1 MYERILVPLDGSELS
16 EAILPFVERM
26 AGPLDSEVILL
37 TVVLLPV
44 AATVGVGG
52 MLSPDELASREG
64 EALRQLSP
72 VKARLETKGVRV
84 RTVVTVGEAAD
95 GICRVAVQEAADL
108 IAMSTHGRG
117 GVGRLLFG
125 SVALGVL
132 RQSAL
137 PVLMIR
143 AAALRAAA

>member
-37 TVVLLPV
+37 TVVPLPV

-72 VKARLETKGVRV
+72 MKARLETKGIRV
-84 RTVVTVGEAAD
+84 RTVVTVGEATD
-95 GICRVAVQEAADL
+95 GICRVAVPE
-108 IAMSTHGRG
+108 
-117 GVGRLLFG
+117 
-125 SVALGVL
+125 
-132 RQSAL
+132 
-137 PVLMIR
+137 
-143 AAALRAAA
+143 